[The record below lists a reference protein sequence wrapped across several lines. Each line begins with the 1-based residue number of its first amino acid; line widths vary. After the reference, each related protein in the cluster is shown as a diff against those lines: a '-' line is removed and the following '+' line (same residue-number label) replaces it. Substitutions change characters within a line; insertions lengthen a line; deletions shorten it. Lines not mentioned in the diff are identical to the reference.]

1 MSLIINGI
9 YIYINKCFTTW
20 SCRLH
25 REKKGS
31 SSTPH
36 PSIRQVERDLVINTP
51 DLSRSGK
58 LLIVGIVLSTIDDG
72 GVLLSLGFLLLYQ
85 ASLLLSDALQED

>member
-20 SCRLH
+20 SCGLH

-31 SSTPH
+31 SSTPR
-36 PSIRQVERDLVINTP
+36 PSIRQIERDLVINTL

-58 LLIVGIVLSTIDDG
+58 LLIVGIILSTKDH
-72 GVLLSLGFLLLYQ
+72 
-85 ASLLLSDALQED
+85 